1 MKLSTKPLKISILSL
16 LIILCTV
23 GNVRAVDDPL
33 LKMLPGDCSF
43 CVRINDLSGSL
54 AKIDQYLTGVAPIGT
69 AMLVNMQLAGIVGDP
84 MLTGLEM
91 SGTFAIVGLSDMTV
105 GMLIPVTNHAEFV
118 KNNPNCKQTEFEEI
132 TLLASPGSS
141 MGAFAMTEIAG
152 GKYALVVP
160 ESEKANLVNLKAA
173 LTNTSS
179 SLAGKLNAAQTKES
193 TAAPVWAYVNL
204 ASLYEQF
211 SPMVLAEL
219 DKAEQDISSTMGSE
233 MEELAAFG
241 VKLYKEIFK
250 EFAGDA
256 DSATIALTPEMADLT
271 IDTSLRAKGGSEL
284 AQMLVVDPKAN
295 GDFAYT
301 GYLDN
306 DNAVNALM
314 KIDQASMTKMYDKMF
329 DILEKSNDD
338 PSIAE
343 PIAKMKELTYKML
356 PAIGNEVAF
365 SFSYTAGKPPFKFHD
380 VVAVKDKAAMKE
392 AMKDSLELAREFY
405 NTIGLPIDFECQ
417 SDFLTYKNTTI
428 DKTTITFPPSDDPND
443 IMSTAIEQMYGGEL
457 IYLFGLSDDRYYETM
472 GPDSEAIIKTL
483 IDRDA
488 SVPPTGESKAA
499 IDLLQNTPYNDFVCS
514 VNVIK
519 LMSGLA
525 DMMQNMPTGT
535 NCQGEPMPM
544 PDIFGGLNVPSQ
556 SSLAIGG
563 YTADGQSSTR
573 IIVPKQ
579 HLMEIVTA
587 GMQIQQ
593 KMMPQMAP
601 QQAPQPTPTPVQ

>member
-1 MKLSTKPLKISILSL
+1 MKLSTKPLKISILSI
-16 LIILCTV
+16 LILVCIA
-23 GNVRAVDDPL
+23 GNVHAADDPL

-54 AKIDQYLTGVAPIGT
+54 AKMDQYLTGVAPIGT

-84 MLTGLEM
+84 MLTGIEM

-105 GMLIPVTNHAEFV
+105 GMLIPVTNYAEFV
-118 KNNPNCKQTEFEEI
+118 KNNPNCNETEGEI
-132 TLLASPGSS
+132 AVLASPGSS
-141 MGAFAMTEIAG
+141 MGSFAMTEITG

-160 ESEKANLVNLKAA
+160 QAEQGKLVDMKAA
-173 LTNTSS
+173 LTSASGT
-179 SLAGKLNAAQTKES
+179 LAAKLSEPQTKEAA
-193 TAAPVWAYVNL
+193 TAPVWAYVNL
-204 ASLYEQF
+204 ASLYNQF

-256 DSATIALTPEMADLT
+256 DSATIALTPEVATLTAD
-271 IDTSLRAKGGSEL
+271 ISLRAKDGSEL
-284 AQMLVVDPKAN
+284 AQMLVADPKAN

-329 DILEKSNDD
+329 DILEKSNAD

-428 DKTTITFPPSDDPND
+428 DKITITFPPSDDPND

-488 SVPPTGESKAA
+488 SVPPTGETKAT
-499 IDLLQNTPYNDFVCS
+499 IDLLQNTPYNNFVCS

-519 LMSGLA
+519 LMSGLG
-525 DMMQNMPTGT
+525 DVMQNMPAGT
-535 NCQGEPMPM
+535 NCQGEPM

-563 YTADGQSSTR
+563 QTANGQVGIR
-573 IIVPKQ
+573 MVLPKQ

-601 QQAPQPTPTPVQ
+601 QPAPQPTPTPVQ